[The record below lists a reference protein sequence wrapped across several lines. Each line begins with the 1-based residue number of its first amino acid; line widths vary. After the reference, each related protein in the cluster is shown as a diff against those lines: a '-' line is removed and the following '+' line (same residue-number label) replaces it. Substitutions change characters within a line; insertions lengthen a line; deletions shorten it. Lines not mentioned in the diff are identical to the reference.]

1 MNNKV
6 LNKQD
11 RPKRNLTNDMQTL
24 IFVISAAAITLG
36 LILYALFSIF
46 KPFEYKSF
54 DSIQMVNE
62 DNYLAQEGNEN
73 KEYYVFIYQQN
84 DYRNEMLEKG
94 LIRYANYA
102 KKNNDARPIYR
113 LDFGNDFYDKLKN
126 ALGYTQ
132 ENYQTNLPTLVYVK
146 NGKISSKYNTVSTIL
161 TELEGKMK

>member
-73 KEYYVFIYQQN
+73 KEYYVFIYQ
-84 DYRNEMLEKG
+84 
-94 LIRYANYA
+94 
-102 KKNNDARPIYR
+102 
-113 LDFGNDFYDKLKN
+113 
-126 ALGYTQ
+126 
-132 ENYQTNLPTLVYVK
+132 
-146 NGKISSKYNTVSTIL
+146 
-161 TELEGKMK
+161 

>member
-94 LIRYANYA
+94 LIRYANYS
-102 KKNNDARPIYR
+102 KKKKDARPIYR

>member
-102 KKNNDARPIYR
+102 KKNKDARPIYR

-146 NGKISSKYNTVSTIL
+146 NGKISSKYNTVSTIS